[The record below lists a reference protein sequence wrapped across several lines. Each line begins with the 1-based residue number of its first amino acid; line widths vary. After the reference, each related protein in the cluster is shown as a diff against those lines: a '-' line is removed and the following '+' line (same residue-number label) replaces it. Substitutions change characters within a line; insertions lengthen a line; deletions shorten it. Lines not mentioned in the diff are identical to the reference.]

1 MTGLVCPYCG
11 RPIKLTA
18 ERDVVEISQLDEK
31 DIKAVF
37 GRNIDILVLD
47 DCFVEFSM
55 MGKYDRKKFND
66 LLTEVRGY
74 CGTFIKGRFR
84 VPLASLGM
92 LKNE

>member
-1 MTGLVCPYCG
+1 MTVE
-11 RPIKLTA
+11 KVA
-18 ERDVVEISQLDEK
+18 VEIPKLAEK
-31 DIKAVF
+31 DVKAVF
-37 GRNIDILVLD
+37 GSNIDILVLD

-74 CGTFIKGRFR
+74 CGTFLKGRFR